1 MLVSARLRRAFA
13 DNTQRGL
20 ANSMEK
26 LWAGRTNGGN
36 AALAEEFNRSIAFDS
51 RMIEEDIAGS
61 MAHAAMLGATG
72 ILPQASVDAILDGL
86 SGILSDIKCG
96 LLKIDPLAEDVHSFV
111 EFELTRRIGDDGRKL
126 HTARSRNDQVAL
138 DLRLCLKKESAEV
151 ISLTK
156 ALIRTIANVAEA
168 HAETVMPGY
177 THLQRAQP
185 VTFGHWI
192 LAYAFMLE
200 RDIRRLN
207 NAAENMNASPLGAC
221 AFAGTT
227 YPIDRGMT
235 AKALGFS
242 GALPNSVDAVA
253 DRDFCLELASTLS
266 ILMMHLSRFSEEIL
280 LWTSWEFRFVELADE
295 FSTGSSIMPQKKNS
309 DMAELVRGKTGR
321 VYGDLVSLFTMMK
334 GLPLAY
340 NKDLQE
346 DKEAIFDAIDTAKQ
360 CLSVFAP
367 MLATM
372 KVHPE
377 SMRKAAAEGFINAT
391 DAADYLVKKGMPFRT
406 AYQITGRL
414 VALCI
419 ANRRTLENLPIAEY
433 RELSELFNEDI
444 YEAVNLET
452 CVKNRISEGG
462 TSPDSVRTQ
471 IRLIR
476 ERVLK

>member
-1 MLVSARLRRAFA
+1 
-13 DNTQRGL
+13 
-20 ANSMEK
+20 MEK
-26 LWAGRTNGGN
+26 LWAGRTTGGN

-51 RMIEEDIAGS
+51 RMVEEDITGS

-72 ILPQASVDAILDGL
+72 IIPQTSADAILAGL
-86 SGILSDIKCG
+86 EGILNDLKCG
-96 LLKIDPLAEDVHSFV
+96 LVKIDPRAEDIHSFV

-138 DLRLCLKKESAEV
+138 DLRLHLKKQTAEV
-151 ISLTK
+151 VSLAKSLIS
-156 ALIRTIANVAEA
+156 AISDVAQA
-168 HAETVMPGY
+168 HAQTVMPGY

-200 RDIRRLN
+200 RDVGRLN
-207 NAAENMNASPLGAC
+207 NAAEQMSLSPLGAC

-235 AKALGFS
+235 AQALGFS
-242 GALPNSVDAVA
+242 GVLPNSVDAVA
-253 DRDFCLELASTLS
+253 DRDFCVELASALS
-266 ILMMHLSRFSEEIL
+266 ILMTHLSRFSEEII
-280 LWTSWEFRFVELADE
+280 LWTSWEFRFVELSDE

-321 VYGDLVSLFTMMK
+321 VYGDLIALLTMMK

-346 DKEAIFDAIDTAKQ
+346 DKEAIFDAVDTAKM

-367 MLATM
+367 MLSTM
-372 KVHPE
+372 TVHPE
-377 SMRKAAAEGFINAT
+377 NMRKAAAQGFINAT

-406 AYQITGRL
+406 AYKLTGQL
-414 VALCI
+414 VAKCI
-419 ANRRTLENLPIAEY
+419 AAQQTLETLP
-433 RELSELFNEDI
+433 LSEYQSLSDLFEEDI
-444 YEAVNLET
+444 YDAVNLET
-452 CVKNRISEGG
+452 CAKSRISEGG
-462 TSPDSVRTQ
+462 TSPESVQAQ
-471 IRLIR
+471 IRYLR
-476 ERVLK
+476 ENVLS

>member
-1 MLVSARLRRAFA
+1 
-13 DNTQRGL
+13 
-20 ANSMEK
+20 MEK
-26 LWAGRTNGGN
+26 LWAGRTTGGN

-51 RMIEEDIAGS
+51 RMVEEDITGS

-72 ILPQASVDAILDGL
+72 IIPQASADAILAGL
-86 SGILSDIKCG
+86 EGILNDLKCG
-96 LLKIDPLAEDVHSFV
+96 LVKIDPRAEDIHSFV

-138 DLRLCLKKESAEV
+138 DLRLHLKKQTAEV
-151 ISLTK
+151 VSLAKSLIS
-156 ALIRTIANVAEA
+156 AIADVAQA
-168 HAETVMPGY
+168 HAQTVMPGY

-200 RDIRRLN
+200 RDVGRLN
-207 NAAENMNASPLGAC
+207 NAAEHMNLSPLGAC

-235 AKALGFS
+235 AQALGFS
-242 GALPNSVDAVA
+242 GVLPNSVDAVA
-253 DRDFCLELASTLS
+253 DRDFCVELASALS
-266 ILMMHLSRFSEEIL
+266 ILMTHLSRFSEEII
-280 LWTSWEFRFVELADE
+280 LWTSWEFRFVELSDE

-321 VYGDLVSLFTMMK
+321 VYGDLIALLTMMK

-346 DKEAIFDAIDTAKQ
+346 DKEAIFDAVDTAKM

-367 MLATM
+367 MLSTM
-372 KVHPE
+372 TVHPE
-377 SMRKAAAEGFINAT
+377 NMRKAAAQGFINAT

-406 AYQITGRL
+406 AYKLTGQL
-414 VALCI
+414 VAKCI
-419 ANRRTLENLPIAEY
+419 AAQQTLETLP
-433 RELSELFNEDI
+433 LSEYQSLSDLFEEDI
-444 YEAVNLET
+444 YDAVNLET
-452 CVKNRISEGG
+452 CAKSRISEGG
-462 TSPDSVRTQ
+462 TSPESVQAQ
-471 IRLIR
+471 IRYLR
-476 ERVLK
+476 ENVLS

>member
-1 MLVSARLRRAFA
+1 
-13 DNTQRGL
+13 
-20 ANSMEK
+20 MEK
-26 LWAGRTNGGN
+26 LWAGRTTGGN
-36 AALAEEFNRSIAFDS
+36 AALADEFNRSIAFDA
-51 RMIEEDIAGS
+51 RMVEEDIAGS
-61 MAHAAMLGATG
+61 MAHATMLGATG

-86 SGILSDIKCG
+86 SGILSDLKCG

-111 EFELTRRIGDDGRKL
+111 EFELTRRIGDDGKKL

-138 DLRLCLKKESAEV
+138 DLRLYLKKETAEV
-151 ISLTK
+151 VSLTK
-156 ALIRTIANVAEA
+156 ALIKAVTDVAEA

-200 RDIRRLN
+200 RDIARLN
-207 NAAENMNASPLGAC
+207 NATENMNVSPLGAC

-253 DRDFCLELASTLS
+253 DRDFCVELASALTM
-266 ILMMHLSRFSEEIL
+266 LMTHLSRFSEEII
-280 LWTSWEFRFVELADE
+280 LWTSWEFRFVELSDA

-321 VYGDLVSLFTMMK
+321 VFGDLIALLTMMK

-346 DKEAIFDAIDTAKQ
+346 DKEAIFDAIDTAKM

-367 MLATM
+367 MIATM
-372 KVHPE
+372 TVKPE
-377 SMRKAAAEGFINAT
+377 NMRKAAAEGFINAT

-406 AYQITGRL
+406 AYKITGQL
-414 VALCI
+414 VAHCI
-419 ANRRTLENLPIAEY
+419 QTRQTLETLPLSEY
-433 RELSELFNEDI
+433 QSMSELFADDI
-444 YEAVNLET
+444 YMAVSLDT
-452 CVKNRISEGG
+452 CVKSRISEGG
-462 TSPDSVRTQ
+462 TSPESVTAQIQQ
-471 IRLIR
+471 IRESL
-476 ERVLK
+476 LK

>member
-1 MLVSARLRRAFA
+1 
-13 DNTQRGL
+13 
-20 ANSMEK
+20 MEK
-26 LWAGRTNGGN
+26 LWAGRTTGGN

-51 RMIEEDIAGS
+51 RMVEEDITGS

-72 ILPQASVDAILDGL
+72 IIPQASADAILAGL
-86 SGILSDIKCG
+86 EGILNDLKCG
-96 LLKIDPLAEDVHSFV
+96 LVKIDPRAEDIHSFV

-138 DLRLCLKKESAEV
+138 DLRLHLKKQTAEV
-151 ISLTK
+151 VSLAKSLIS
-156 ALIRTIANVAEA
+156 AISDVAQA
-168 HAETVMPGY
+168 HAQTVMPGY

-200 RDIRRLN
+200 RDVGRLN
-207 NAAENMNASPLGAC
+207 NAAEHMNLSPLGAC

-235 AKALGFS
+235 AQALGFS
-242 GALPNSVDAVA
+242 GVLPNSVDAVA
-253 DRDFCLELASTLS
+253 DRDFCVELASALS
-266 ILMMHLSRFSEEIL
+266 ILMTHLSRFSEEII
-280 LWTSWEFRFVELADE
+280 LWTSWEFRFVELSDE

-321 VYGDLVSLFTMMK
+321 VYGDLIALLTMMK

-346 DKEAIFDAIDTAKQ
+346 DKEAIFDALDTAKM

-367 MLATM
+367 MLSTM
-372 KVHPE
+372 TVHPE
-377 SMRKAAAEGFINAT
+377 NMRKAAAQGFINAT

-406 AYQITGRL
+406 AYKLTGQL
-414 VALCI
+414 VAKCI
-419 ANRRTLENLPIAEY
+419 AAQQTLETLP
-433 RELSELFNEDI
+433 LSEYQSLSDLFEEDI
-444 YEAVNLET
+444 YDAVNLET
-452 CVKNRISEGG
+452 CAKSRISEGG
-462 TSPDSVRTQ
+462 TSPESVQAQ
-471 IRLIR
+471 IRYLR
-476 ERVLK
+476 ENVLS

>member
-1 MLVSARLRRAFA
+1 
-13 DNTQRGL
+13 
-20 ANSMEK
+20 MEK
-26 LWAGRTNGGN
+26 LWAGRTTGGN
-36 AALAEEFNRSIAFDS
+36 AALADEFNRSIAFDS
-51 RMIEEDIAGS
+51 RMVEQDIAGS

-72 ILPQASVDAILDGL
+72 ILPQASADAIIDGL
-86 SGILSDIKCG
+86 SGILSDLKCG
-96 LLKIDPLAEDVHSFV
+96 LLKIDPLAEDIHSFV
-111 EFELTRRIGDDGRKL
+111 EFELTRRIGDDGKKL

-138 DLRLCLKKESAEV
+138 DLRLYLKKDTAEV
-151 ISLTK
+151 VSLTK
-156 ALIRTIANVAEA
+156 ALIKAIADVAEA

-192 LAYAFMLE
+192 LAYAFMLA
-200 RDIRRLN
+200 RDVARLD
-207 NAAENMNASPLGAC
+207 NAVANMNLSPLGAC

-235 AKALGFS
+235 ADKLGFS
-242 GALPNSVDAVA
+242 GVLPNSVDAVA
-253 DRDFCLELASTLS
+253 DRDFCLELAGALS
-266 ILMMHLSRFSEEIL
+266 ILMTHLSRFSEEII

-321 VYGDLVSLFTMMK
+321 VYGDLMTLLTMMK

-346 DKEAIFDAIDTAKQ
+346 DKEAIFDALDTVKL
-360 CLSVFAP
+360 CLAVFAP
-367 MLATM
+367 MLSSM

-377 SMRKAAAEGFINAT
+377 NMRKAAAEGFINAT

-406 AYQITGRL
+406 AYKLTGQL

-419 ANRRTLENLPIAEY
+419 ASRRTLETLPIAEY
-433 RELSELFNEDI
+433 RELSDLFEEDI
-444 YEAVNLET
+444 YEAVSLET
-452 CVKNRISEGG
+452 CVKSRVSEGG
-462 TSPDSVRTQ
+462 TSPSSVKAQ
-471 IRLIR
+471 IRYLR
-476 ERVLK
+476 ESVLA

>member
-1 MLVSARLRRAFA
+1 
-13 DNTQRGL
+13 
-20 ANSMEK
+20 MEK
-26 LWAGRTNGGN
+26 LWAGRTAGGN
-36 AALAEEFNRSIAFDS
+36 AALADEFNRSIAFDS
-51 RMIEEDIAGS
+51 RMVQEDITGS

-72 ILPQASVDAILDGL
+72 IISQASADAILAGL
-86 SGILSDIKCG
+86 EGILNDLKCG
-96 LLKIDPLAEDVHSFV
+96 LVKIDPRAEDIHSFI
-111 EFELTRRIGDDGRKL
+111 EFELTRRIGDDGKKL

-138 DLRLCLKKESAEV
+138 DLRLYLKKQTAETVSLVKSLISV
-151 ISLTK
+151 ITNL
-156 ALIRTIANVAEA
+156 AEA

-200 RDIRRLN
+200 RDVKRLE
-207 NAAENMNASPLGAC
+207 NARKNMDLSPLGAG

-227 YPIDRGMT
+227 YPIDRQAT

-242 GALPNSVDAVA
+242 GAQPNSVDAVA
-253 DRDFCLELASTLS
+253 DRDFCVEIASALS
-266 ILMMHLSRFSEEIL
+266 MLMTHLSRFSEEII
-280 LWTSWEFRFVELADE
+280 LWTSWEFRFVELSDE

-321 VYGDLVSLFTMMK
+321 VYGDLITLLTMMK

-346 DKEAIFDAIDTAKQ
+346 DKEAIFDALDTAKI

-367 MLATM
+367 MLSTM
-372 KVHPE
+372 TVHPE
-377 SMRKAAAEGFINAT
+377 NMRKAAAQGFINAT

-406 AYQITGRL
+406 AYQLTGRL
-414 VALCI
+414 VAKCI
-419 ANRRTLENLPIAEY
+419 AEQLTLESLPLSEY
-433 RELSELFNEDI
+433 QSLSELFADDI

-452 CVKNRISEGG
+452 CVKSRTSEGG
-462 TSPDSVRTQ
+462 TSPESVKAQ
-471 IRLIR
+471 IQYLR
-476 ERVLK
+476 EGVLS

>member
-1 MLVSARLRRAFA
+1 
-13 DNTQRGL
+13 
-20 ANSMEK
+20 MEK
-26 LWAGRTNGGN
+26 LWAGRTTGGN
-36 AALAEEFNRSIAFDS
+36 AALADEFNRSIAFDA
-51 RMIEEDIAGS
+51 RMVEEDIAGS
-61 MAHAAMLGATG
+61 MAHATMLGATG

-86 SGILSDIKCG
+86 NGILSDLKCG

-111 EFELTRRIGDDGRKL
+111 EFELTRRIGDDGKKL

-138 DLRLCLKKESAEV
+138 DLRLYLRKETVEV
-151 ISLTK
+151 VSLTK
-156 ALIRTIANVAEA
+156 SLIKAVADVAEA

-200 RDIRRLN
+200 RDIARLN
-207 NAAENMNASPLGAC
+207 NAAENMNVSPLGAC

-227 YPIDRGMT
+227 YPIDRDMT

-253 DRDFCLELASTLS
+253 DRDFCLELVSALS
-266 ILMMHLSRFSEEIL
+266 ILMMHLSRFSEEVL

-346 DKEAIFDAIDTAKQ
+346 DKEAIFDALDTVKL
-360 CLSVFAP
+360 CLAVFAT
-367 MLATM
+367 MLSTM
-372 KVHPE
+372 TVHPE
-377 SMRKAAAEGFINAT
+377 QMRKAAAEGFINAT
-391 DAADYLVKKGMPFRT
+391 DAADYLVRKGIPFRT
-406 AYQITGRL
+406 AYKITGQL
-414 VALCI
+414 VAMCI

-433 RELSELFNEDI
+433 RELSELFDEDI

-462 TSPDSVRTQ
+462 TSPKSVRAQ

-476 ERVLK
+476 ERVLV